1 MRIIL
6 LPFLLGKINF
16 KKDFFTLY
24 SKKQHIETAFIRS
37 LEFPPELSTKQH
49 LGTDFIRPL
58 VLSSEFV
65 AKYNFTFNPDLSV
78 EKDNSVNITVS
89 PEKIKSSLKKELKYS
104 TNSLDSH
111 TDLLWT
117 ILQYYLFYLCFLTL
131 KDNF

>member
-24 SKKQHIETAFIRS
+24 SK
-37 LEFPPELSTKQH
+37 KQH